1 MKTVRMSV
9 ALAGMAWAAL
19 LVLAVPVSQA
29 ATWDNFYSNASKPL
43 PSSST
48 QQVASAASPGQGFD
62 IYNTGSGARIER
74 FEQQAY
80 MGTSLGSEAS
90 HGWDVYQMGG
100 GDRVP

>member
-9 ALAGMAWAAL
+9 ALASMAGAAL
-19 LVLAVPVSQA
+19 LVLAVPVTQA

-48 QQVASAASPGQGFD
+48 QQIASTASPGQGFD
-62 IYNTGSGARIER
+62 IYNSGDGVKIGAHE
-74 FEQQAY
+74 QAY
-80 MGTSLGSEAS
+80 MGTSLGSAAS
-90 HGWDVYQMGG
+90 SGWDIYQMGE